1 MKNGNFESETATI
14 QRNNDWRE
22 LFTITQ
28 LDSIKLTEYNITE
41 NTKKDVPMIF
51 RCQCQCGHTFDFRES
66 GIKQYKYGN
75 NESSYLTCPKCGSRN
90 LHSLYFDHYYM
101 EQLKKEMEQNGIKR
115 I

>member
-41 NTKKDVPMIF
+41 NTK
-51 RCQCQCGHTFDFRES
+51 CSHTFDFRES

-75 NESSYLTCPKCGSRN
+75 NESNYRTCPKCGSRN
-90 LHSLYFDHYYM
+90 FHSLYFDHYYM